1 MFIESMSLIRPSWL
15 KMKIPSGENYV
26 KVRKT
31 LQKYNLHTVCEEA
44 SCPNVSECWDVGT
57 ATIMIMGDVCTRGCK
72 FCNVDTG
79 KPFELDSE
87 EPQHVAEAIKDWNL
101 RYVVITSVCRDD
113 LPDEG
118 SEHFARTM
126 YLAKINRYTFEID
139 YKTPLDQH
147 IKAIEKN
154 WVPFISEDNLLLA
167 YNLVPHKILQITDL
181 KSNSLKHLVFPNM
194 CFSRFFWKWGEPRG
208 GTPAKLIGDEYLA
221 FFHSSFGK
229 NKKKMF
235 YVMGAYTFQKDPPYK
250 VTKVSKFPILL
261 GPTKKTRVYF
271 PTGFVVKKE
280 NDKDIIYLSYG
291 ENDQISKI
299 AIIDK
304 EKLFENMQK
313 VY

>member
-118 SEHFARTM
+118 SEHFARTIQCIKSECPNTVVES
-126 YLAKINRYTFEID
+126 LIPDFSGNEKFIETIVKAKPNVIGHNIETVKRLRSIRD
-139 YKTPLDQH
+139 LRANYKQSLKVLKYVKELDSS
-147 IKAIEKN
+147 IFTKSSLMLGLGE
-154 WVPFISEDNLLLA
+154 SEEE
-167 YNLVPHKILQITDL
+167 ILQTAQELRDVDVDMITLGQYLQPSLLHLSVKEFITPEKFYQLKLDL
-181 KSNSLKHLVFPNM
+181 
-194 CFSRFFWKWGEPRG
+194 R
-208 GTPAKLIGDEYLA
+208 KLGFLHVESGP
-221 FFHSSFGK
+221 FVRSSFRASDVIDLIIK
-229 NKKKMF
+229 NK
-235 YVMGAYTFQKDPPYK
+235 
-250 VTKVSKFPILL
+250 
-261 GPTKKTRVYF
+261 
-271 PTGFVVKKE
+271 
-280 NDKDIIYLSYG
+280 
-291 ENDQISKI
+291 
-299 AIIDK
+299 DK
-304 EKLFENMQK
+304 E
-313 VY
+313 

>member
-118 SEHFARTM
+118 SEHFARTIQCIKSNCPNTIVES
-126 YLAKINRYTFEID
+126 LIPDFSGNKKFIETIVRAKPSVIGHNVETVERLSPYVRDLRANYTQSLKVLKYVKE
-139 YKTPLDQH
+139 LDSS
-147 IKAIEKN
+147 IFTKSSLMLGLGE
-154 WVPFISEDNLLLA
+154 SEEE
-167 YNLVPHKILQITDL
+167 ILQTAQDLRDANVDMITLGQYLQPSTSHLPVKEFVTPEKFYQL
-181 KSNSLKHLVFPNM
+181 KLDMRKLGFLHVESGPLV
-194 CFSRFFWKWGEPRG
+194 R
-208 GTPAKLIGDEYLA
+208 
-221 FFHSSFGK
+221 SSFRASDVIDLIIK
-229 NKKKMF
+229 N
-235 YVMGAYTFQKDPPYK
+235 T
-250 VTKVSKFPILL
+250 
-261 GPTKKTRVYF
+261 
-271 PTGFVVKKE
+271 VKE
-280 NDKDIIYLSYG
+280 
-291 ENDQISKI
+291 
-299 AIIDK
+299 
-304 EKLFENMQK
+304 
-313 VY
+313 

>member
-1 MFIESMSLIRPSWL
+1 MSLIRPSWL

-118 SEHFARTM
+118 SEHFARTIQCIKSNCPNTVVES
-126 YLAKINRYTFEID
+126 LIPDFSGNEKFIETIVRAKPNVMGHNVETVKRLSPYVRDLRANYTQSLKVLKYVKE
-139 YKTPLDQH
+139 LDSS
-147 IKAIEKN
+147 IFTKSSLMLGLGE
-154 WVPFISEDNLLLA
+154 SEEE
-167 YNLVPHKILQITDL
+167 ILQTAQDLRDANVDMITLGQYLQPSTSHLPVKEFVTPEKFYQL
-181 KSNSLKHLVFPNM
+181 KLDMRKLGFLHVESGPLV
-194 CFSRFFWKWGEPRG
+194 R
-208 GTPAKLIGDEYLA
+208 
-221 FFHSSFGK
+221 SSFRASDVIDLIIK
-229 NKKKMF
+229 N
-235 YVMGAYTFQKDPPYK
+235 TE
-250 VTKVSKFPILL
+250 
-261 GPTKKTRVYF
+261 
-271 PTGFVVKKE
+271 KE
-280 NDKDIIYLSYG
+280 
-291 ENDQISKI
+291 
-299 AIIDK
+299 
-304 EKLFENMQK
+304 
-313 VY
+313 

>member
-118 SEHFARTM
+118 SEHFARTIQCIKSNCPNTVVES
-126 YLAKINRYTFEID
+126 LIPDFSGNEKFIETIVRAKPNVMGHNVETVKRLSPYVRDLRANYTQSLKVLKYVKE
-139 YKTPLDQH
+139 LDSS
-147 IKAIEKN
+147 IFTKSSLMLGLGE
-154 WVPFISEDNLLLA
+154 SEEE
-167 YNLVPHKILQITDL
+167 ILQTAQDLRDANVDMITLGQYLQPSTSHLPVKEFVTPEKFYQLKLDL
-181 KSNSLKHLVFPNM
+181 RKLGFLHVESGPLV
-194 CFSRFFWKWGEPRG
+194 R
-208 GTPAKLIGDEYLA
+208 
-221 FFHSSFGK
+221 SSFRASDVIDLIIK
-229 NKKKMF
+229 N
-235 YVMGAYTFQKDPPYK
+235 TE
-250 VTKVSKFPILL
+250 
-261 GPTKKTRVYF
+261 
-271 PTGFVVKKE
+271 KE
-280 NDKDIIYLSYG
+280 
-291 ENDQISKI
+291 
-299 AIIDK
+299 
-304 EKLFENMQK
+304 
-313 VY
+313 